1 MKKTFYIVSAL
12 LIIVAVALGY
22 YIFLNYRAVEQLPV
36 VPVANTKGLVLLEDW
51 QKQQNVDTAE
61 PAKPQE
67 AGKTISLFAVGDI
80 MLSRNV
86 GQKMVEYKDYHYP
99 FLKLKNLIS
108 AADISFGN
116 LESPI
121 VAGAPVKEG
130 SFLFRADPASA
141 ESLAFAGFDMLSLAN
156 NHILNQGKA
165 GLDKTI
171 NYLSEQNVG
180 YCGAEKKAGDRLK
193 IFTADDFKVGFF
205 CYSYG
210 PTGLPAGQAGSADVF
225 EMNQKQLLADLKSA
239 TTAGGRGP
247 AQSGKG
253 KADFIVV
260 SMHDGVEYSHDNSV
274 HQAEFARAAIDSGAD
289 LVIGHHPH
297 VIQNMEQYKGKYIF
311 YSLGNFVFDQ
321 MWSLDTRQG
330 VAVKF
335 VITKSG
341 VQSIEYYPI
350 MIDDYS
356 QPRLA
361 NDSERGAILKY
372 LKLK

>member
-12 LIIVAVALGY
+12 LIIIAIALGY
-22 YIFLNYRAVEQLPV
+22 YIFLNYQAVDQAS
-36 VPVANTKGLVLLEDW
+36 VADTAGLVPLEDW
-51 QKQQNVDTAE
+51 QKQQSVDTAE
-61 PAKPQE
+61 PSEPQTAAK
-67 AGKTISLFAVGDI
+67 TVSLFAVGDI

-86 GQKMVEYKDYHYP
+86 GQKMVSYNDYHYP

-108 AADISFGN
+108 LADISFGN

-121 VAGAPVKEG
+121 IGGPPVKEG
-130 SFLFRADPASA
+130 SFLFRADPQSA
-141 ESLAFAGFDMLSLAN
+141 ESLSFTGFDILSLAN

-171 NYLSEQNVG
+171 DYLSGQNID
-180 YCGAEKKAGDRLK
+180 YCGAQKAAGDRLK
-193 IFTADDFKVGFF
+193 VVVSKDFKIGFL

-210 PTGLPAGQAGSADVF
+210 PTGSINVF
-225 EMNQKQLLADLKSA
+225 EMNQKQLLADLKA
-239 TTAGGRGP
+239 
-247 AQSGKG
+247 AQG

-260 SMHDGVEYSHDNSV
+260 SMHDGIEYSHDNSV
-274 HQAEFARAAIDSGAD
+274 HQSEFARAAIDNGAD
-289 LVIGHHPH
+289 LVVGHHPH
-297 VIQNMEQYKGKYIF
+297 AVQNMEQYKGKYIF

-321 MWSLDTRQG
+321 MWSIDTREG
-330 VAVKF
+330 MAVKF

-350 MIDDYS
+350 VIDDYS

-361 NDSERGAILKY
+361 NDNEKGEILKY